1 MLPSVIVLTN
11 SDGTTREMTAE
22 QYQAIL
28 NSRLRNVV
36 QTEGSVT
43 AKVVSSNE
51 FFDEETEET
60 RIIIS
65 FNALS
70 NDMIP
75 VLRAHLRDGEF
86 QEALNLS
93 LTTSGRPNSRYI
105 PQLGEV
111 CKLSIG
117 MVENREGNQVLRIT
131 GVAPLPAAT
140 KKTYSLDDLFGE
152 SNEEVNP
159 EPEVEQVVFSADA
172 INQMDRDALKNL
184 ADANGIDVSSHLT
197 STGKIKSA
205 DVDTVKA
212 LLVEELV

>member
-1 MLPSVIVLTN
+1 MLPSTITLIN
-11 SDGTTREMTAE
+11 SDGSTREMTAE

-36 QTEGSVT
+36 QTEGSIT

-65 FNALS
+65 FNALA

-75 VLRAHLRDGEF
+75 TLRAHLRDGEY

-93 LTTSGRPNSRYI
+93 LTTSVRPNSRYI

-117 MVENREGNQVLRIT
+117 FVENRAKEQVLRIT

-152 SNEEVNP
+152 SSEDVSP
-159 EPEVEQVVFSADA
+159 EPETEQVVFSEDS
-172 INQMDRDALKNL
+172 INQMDRDALL
-184 ADANGIDVSSHLT
+184 ALANANGIDLSSHLT

-205 DVDTVKA
+205 DTDAVKA